1 MDPTYQN
8 QNARYDSYVFVFERV
23 GNLRESRKE
32 SLTNL
37 NRTMGWLN
45 LMELILPQ
53 VGTAGGSGAAVK
65 QMDPGAHL
73 ADTPGAATVTAEL
86 YLNASRESILKI
98 QADNQS
104 RIEHSTK
111 CRRFFL
117 FFLFCFSCFF
127 LNDQSWTSDA
137 GVKRSQRATHWVC
150 VRT

>member
-1 MDPTYQN
+1 M
-8 QNARYDSYVFVFERV
+8 
-23 GNLRESRKE
+23 RESRKE

-53 VGTAGGSGAAVK
+53 VGTAGSSGAAVK

-98 QADNQS
+98 QAENQS
-104 RIEHSTK
+104 RSSI
-111 CRRFFL
+111 RRNAAAFSLFSIL
-117 FFLFCFSCFF
+117 FFLLLF
-127 LNDQSWTSDA
+127 
-137 GVKRSQRATHWVC
+137 
-150 VRT
+150 